1 MKKQIIRVSPI
12 QTAKV
17 AALMYFL
24 LSIPMLVFMLISF
37 AFAPMPSPGFGFG
50 FMILFPVLYLVF
62 GFIFTAIAAWVY
74 NLAAGWVGGVEYTSI
89 TVDSPGH

>member
-1 MKKQIIRVSPI
+1 
-12 QTAKV
+12 
-17 AALMYFL
+17 
-24 LSIPMLVFMLISF
+24 
-37 AFAPMPSPGFGFG
+37 
-50 FMILFPVLYLVF
+50 MILFPVLYLVF